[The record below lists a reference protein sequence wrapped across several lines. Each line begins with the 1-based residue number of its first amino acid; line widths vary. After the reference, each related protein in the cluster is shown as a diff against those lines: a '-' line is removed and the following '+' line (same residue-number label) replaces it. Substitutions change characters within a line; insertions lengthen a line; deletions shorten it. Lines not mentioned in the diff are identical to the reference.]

1 MIEKKKLLL
10 VFCLLIAFSLA
21 ISHVSAEK
29 IEDNPAKYFN
39 KIKTKNKKT
48 TYFSYK
54 PFKKT
59 SVSIGQEYT
68 LNTSSNVNYY
78 YNKNSKFKKV
88 LPFYYTY
95 TSQIKYKVKKTEK
108 TKIYNKGKYKLTIK
122 TLKNSKGKFRYL
134 ILAKK
139 KTKNHYTTI
148 TNPYF
153 TNSRNINWK
162 NSDIQNIAKQIKA
175 NVTRYNYTN
184 KDLYNTELANSV
196 VRYLWINIK
205 YDYSYSKD
213 QSALTTLKR
222 KSGTCLGKSMLA
234 GALLRAVGIPT
245 YFEGSFPKSGAGHIW
260 PVSYIFYNTKYQWIC
275 AETTRDYS
283 NNTHNNY
290 FEIIGNPQKE
300 RELYE
305 KSITTLNNQ
314 IKNYE
319 IYYYYNDNK
328 EKIEKNKLEIT
339 YLTSLINYNN
349 NSVQKYYYAVTK
361 EFSSDCLILINI
373 FNWIYLKTYFELK
386 YPFQKNAIN
395 WWIINESGKYNFF
408 KEYTL

>member
-1 MIEKKKLLL
+1 MAS
-10 VFCLLIAFSLA
+10 F
-21 ISHVSAEK
+21 
-29 IEDNPAKYFN
+29 
-39 KIKTKNKKT
+39 
-48 TYFSYK
+48 
-54 PFKKT
+54 
-59 SVSIGQEYT
+59 
-68 LNTSSNVNYY
+68 
-78 YNKNSKFKKV
+78 
-88 LPFYYTY
+88 
-95 TSQIKYKVKKTEK
+95 
-108 TKIYNKGKYKLTIK
+108 
-122 TLKNSKGKFRYL
+122 
-134 ILAKK
+134 
-139 KTKNHYTTI
+139 
-148 TNPYF
+148 
-153 TNSRNINWK
+153 
-162 NSDIQNIAKQIKA
+162 
-175 NVTRYNYTN
+175 
-184 KDLYNTELANSV
+184 LY
-196 VRYLWINIK
+196 
-205 YDYSYSKD
+205 
-213 QSALTTLKR
+213 
-222 KSGTCLGKSMLA
+222 
-234 GALLRAVGIPT
+234 
-245 YFEGSFPKSGAGHIW
+245 
-260 PVSYIFYNTKYQWIC
+260 

-386 YPFQKNAIN
+386 YPFQKNSID